1 MRSLPAAAC
10 LALSVTT
17 VAAAQAPPA
26 PLAPAP
32 ASPAPASPAQATA
45 GAKVIKDPTEY
56 GAYMKAFNLTDPT
69 AKSAAFEAFI
79 SAYPASVA
87 LPDALGEAMAA
98 YQAIGDTA
106 KVEATARRLLVVQP
120 DDLRSLAILAFVSR
134 DAAAKGNAAA
144 LTEMRDFAERGLR
157 ALAAQHPPGGAADAG
172 DDKSRAQISAVLY
185 GARGFALLN
194 AGKYP
199 EARDAYLK
207 ALESEPDDASDNYQL
222 AIAEVQTK
230 PVNPDGF
237 WYLAR
242 AINLS
247 RAQKNEVG
255 AIAITTFAQRKYT
268 SFHGGIEGWDAIRLR
283 AGVSGPIP
291 AGFAAT
297 IAPAP
302 TPAELAVNAVRDNDP
317 ASLSIGDWEY
327 VLSYRDASA
336 ANSAAAAKVWSAIQ
350 AVERGGAAKM
360 AIPVVIVSADAAGI
374 EASITDENIASHVAD
389 VHIVLAEP
397 LPAPPAPGA
406 KLIATGV
413 IASYAPQPFRFVMTD
428 ARLAPAPAGG
438 PSR

>member
-10 LALSVTT
+10 LALFMATAT
-17 VAAAQAPPA
+17 AAQAPPA
-26 PLAPAP
+26 RVM
-32 ASPAPASPAQATA
+32 PAPASPAQAIA
-45 GAKVIKDPTEY
+45 GAKVIKDPAEY
-56 GAYMKAFNLTDPT
+56 DAYMKAFNLTDPT
-69 AKSAAFEAFI
+69 AKAAAFEAFI
-79 SAYPASVA
+79 SAYPASVSV
-87 LPDALGEAMAA
+87 PDALAEAMAA
-98 YQAIGDTA
+98 YQAIGDAA
-106 KVEATARRLLVVQP
+106 KVEATARRLLVLQP

-144 LTEMRDFAERGLR
+144 LAEMRDFAERGLR
-157 ALAAQHPPGGAADAG
+157 ALAAQPPPGGAGGAG
-172 DDKSRAQISAVLY
+172 DDKLRAQISAVLY

-207 ALESEPDDASDNYQL
+207 ALETEPDDVSDNYQL
-222 AIAEVQTK
+222 AISEVQTK

-268 SFHGGIEGWDAIRLR
+268 SFHGGIDGWDAIRVR
-283 AGVSGPIP
+283 AGVSGGIP

-297 IAPAP
+297 IALAP

-350 AVERGGAAKM
+350 AAERGGAAKM

-397 LPAPPAPGA
+397 LPTPPAPGA

-413 IASYAPQPFRFVMTD
+413 IASYAPQPFRFVMTG

-438 PSR
+438 SPR